1 MLVGASNTMQ
11 HDPIVVIQ
19 YSSVARFKN
28 RNNGITVSVFERKN
42 RLAKE
47 NFSRTRDVTRLKK
60 RKKEK
65 ERILRFSEEEK
76 LGRAYLLS
84 DSRVPRTIFLWA
96 VELSS
101 NPSPVLPRLWRAAR
115 RGCLL

>member
-65 ERILRFSEEEK
+65 EWILRFSEEEK

-84 DSRVPRTIFLWA
+84 DSQVPRTIFLWA